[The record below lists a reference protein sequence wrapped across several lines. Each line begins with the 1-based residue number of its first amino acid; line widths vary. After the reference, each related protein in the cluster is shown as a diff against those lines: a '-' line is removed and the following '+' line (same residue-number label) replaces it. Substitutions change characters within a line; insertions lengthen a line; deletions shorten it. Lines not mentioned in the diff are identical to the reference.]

1 MAVHQHY
8 RLQGF
13 HSLVSRR
20 AACPVGRRASTQP
33 AKLPRAS
40 RWTLRQVAFALSQRG
55 ARLLLFDGYSYSHQ
69 CVKNDFIHWKCTM
82 GLPGT
87 TRRCNARLYTTIDY
101 KVIDLVGNHR
111 HMKPIFAKRN
121 NTMVRVRHHRRS
133 KEIKSEP
140 L

>member
-40 RWTLRQVAFALSQRG
+40 RWTLRQDANWPIVRDITMNTGKVYKFVN
-55 ARLLLFDGYSYSHQ
+55 GYTYGGPTKLRSSMRYR
-69 CVKNDFIHWKCTM
+69 CTM
-82 GLPGT
+82 GCGVY
-87 TRRCNARLYTTIDY
+87 LYLSFDGD
-101 KVIDLVGNHR
+101 VIDPVPIHNH
-111 HMKPIFAKRN
+111 KPANLFLTSSGIYIRK
-121 NTMVRVRHHRRS
+121 
-133 KEIKSEP
+133 
-140 L
+140 